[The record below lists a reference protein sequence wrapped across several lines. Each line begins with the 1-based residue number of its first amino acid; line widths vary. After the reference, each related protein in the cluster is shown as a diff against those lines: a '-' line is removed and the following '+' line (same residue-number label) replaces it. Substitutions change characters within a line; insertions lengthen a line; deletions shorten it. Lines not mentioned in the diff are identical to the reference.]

1 MIGIREGVNIIN
13 NMSHEI
19 IIKPKKGLAVINLK
33 ELWHYRELFYF
44 LAWRDIKLR
53 YKQTI
58 FGIGW
63 AVLQPFMMMVVF
75 SIIFGKIAQIP
86 SDNIP
91 YPIFSYAGLLFWN
104 LFSNSLTNASQSLV
118 SSASIIQKV
127 YLPRII
133 LPTSSIIV
141 TMVDFFFAFLVLTG
155 IMFYYNFM
163 PHLLGVILLLPLL
176 FITFI
181 ASLGLGLFFSALNVK
196 YRDIRYALPFF
207 IQILIFVTPVIYP
220 SSIISDKYR
229 WILSF
234 NPMTGVIEAFKASFL
249 GSAPVNWVAL
259 AISVAASIIFL
270 ILGLWYFLKT
280 EKNFADVI

>member
-1 MIGIREGVNIIN
+1 
-13 NMSHEI
+13 
-19 IIKPKKGLAVINLK
+19 
-33 ELWHYRELFYF
+33 

-220 SSIISDKYR
+220 SGIISDKYR